1 MLTPPTVGKC
11 ESRTVANRKLQS
23 IRDFA
28 ANGPFS
34 ESSLRWYVFNAE
46 SNGMAAAGAVIR
58 CGRRVFIDPDGFDRW
73 LVAQNPALQAAEQRL
88 RA

>member
-1 MLTPPTVGKC
+1 MATRNLV
-11 ESRTVANRKLQS
+11 S

-28 ANGPFS
+28 ARSPFS

-46 SNGMAAAGAVIR
+46 QNGMSAAGALVR

-73 LVAQNPALQAAEQRL
+73 LVAQNPGLQPVQGNAGRVQA
-88 RA
+88 